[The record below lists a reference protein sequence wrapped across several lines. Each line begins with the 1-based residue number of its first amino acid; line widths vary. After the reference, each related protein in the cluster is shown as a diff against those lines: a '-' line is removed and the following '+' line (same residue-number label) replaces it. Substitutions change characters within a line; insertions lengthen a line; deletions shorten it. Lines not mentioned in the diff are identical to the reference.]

1 VFEPVISTSARDGRA
16 GSRERR
22 MKIKKMFLLGAIAF
36 GVGMGFA
43 TSAMAQRNDECY
55 IDCVVMT
62 GNAPYCACMCNLA
75 CEP

>member
-1 VFEPVISTSARDGRA
+1 
-16 GSRERR
+16 